1 MTTEEFKSIVNDDV
15 RASSS
20 STLIAGADT
29 LRDLDNVRDWLD
41 TLVIMKTEVEFQL
54 SANNGKAEVEDA
66 KREAG
71 QITDNEWVTFLEAHT
86 KWRNG
91 SLRFKT
97 GVEVRIIEAK
107 AIIRDSEE
115 FYYDE
120 DGD

>member
-1 MTTEEFKSIVNDDV
+1 MTTEDFKSLVNDDV

-20 STLIAGADT
+20 STLIDGADT

-41 TLVIMKTEVEFQL
+41 TLLTMKAEVEFQL
-54 SANNGKAEVEDA
+54 SANNGKAEIEEA

-71 QITDNEWVTFLEAHT
+71 QITGDDWVDFLETHI
-86 KWRNG
+86 KWRSG

-107 AIIRDSEE
+107 AIIRDGEE
-115 FYYDE
+115 FYYEDE
-120 DGD
+120 D